1 MIISHPIE
9 SRPGLFCGKF
19 RSLEEYDTS
28 VLKIIDRLAEILKST
43 RFSRSTKIIIPLQTL
58 LNLLLSLWIYE
69 EYVNNRYLREYV
81 NGLLQAGALAAIV
94 LISTGFLIGVGMF
107 LYAKLRSYRRELGLI
122 LSTGTFRPMEEGLVK
137 RSTRELKRILSR
149 LFRRLRRS

>member
-1 MIISHPIE
+1 
-9 SRPGLFCGKF
+9 LKN
-19 RSLEEYDTS
+19 
-28 VLKIIDRLAEILKST
+28 VLKSVP
-43 RFSRSTKIIIPLQTL
+43 RFAKIIIPLQTL

-69 EYVNNRYLREYV
+69 EFVSNRYLREYV

-122 LSTGTFRPMEEGLVK
+122 LSTGTFRPMEEGMVK
-137 RSTRELKRILSR
+137 RSIQELKRILSR

>member
-1 MIISHPIE
+1 M
-9 SRPGLFCGKF
+9 
-19 RSLEEYDTS
+19 
-28 VLKIIDRLAEILKST
+28 KIIDRLAEILKST

-81 NGLLQAGALAAIV
+81 NSLLQAGALTAIV

-107 LYAKLRSYRRELGLI
+107 LYAKLRSYRRELRVL
-122 LSTGTFRPMEEGLVK
+122 LSTESFRSMEEGLVS
-137 RSTRELKRILSR
+137 RSIRRLKNLLSR
-149 LFRRLRRS
+149 LLEKRRR